1 MTGIT
6 EFKNNVGKYIVATII
21 GVLALTCVLLVWQH
35 NVLQEKYT
43 NSQVTVGQLQ
53 LQNDALIRDKKQ
65 HEESEAATKI
75 IIAGLQT
82 ELQEK
87 SKTYDQANAIVND
100 KVGAIIKKY
109 DKLEKNDVNRVA
121 MEKEISAARI
131 SGLWKAYC
139 IANPEHERCKAE
151 TVK

>member
-1 MTGIT
+1 MSDIT
-6 EFKNNVGKYIVATII
+6 DVKTSYVVKVAIFIVAILSAVSITI
-21 GVLALTCVLLVWQH
+21 AWQH
-35 NVLQEKYT
+35 NVLQKKYAD
-43 NSQVTVGQLQ
+43 SQVTVGQLQ

-100 KVGAIIKKY
+100 KVGVIIKKY